1 MLSVIY
7 IGIGGFLGAIAR
19 YLLSRWVHHQFPTQ
33 TTLGTFIV
41 NISGCFLLGIIISL
55 MSEQEL
61 TGNRVRAFFLPGLI
75 GAFTTLSALAYETLQ
90 LFQNK
95 QPVAAIST
103 ALLNL
108 IVGITVLVIANW
120 AIHLLRTP

>member
-7 IGIGGFLGAIAR
+7 IGIGGFLGAAAR

-33 TTLGTFIV
+33 ITLGTLVV
-41 NISGCFLLGIIISL
+41 NISGCFLFGIIIAL
-55 MSEQEL
+55 ISEQEL
-61 TGNRVRAFFLPGLI
+61 TGNRVRAFLLTGLI
-75 GAFTTLSALAYETLQ
+75 GSFTTFSALAYETLQ

-95 QPVAAIST
+95 QPVAAISI

-108 IVGITVLVIANW
+108 ILGITVLVITNW
-120 AIHLLRTP
+120 AVHLLRTN